1 MFALLACWGN
11 LFGCLLRRGRR
22 CSPRD
27 TSWTNSRVYVRQLC
41 SEYQDIWLCTT
52 GDGRGSNLTK
62 HVKYE
67 IFLRGISQGSQF
79 QFIWKL
85 RKLKSRF
92 LKSLRRQESINLV
105 LTNLLESMAF
115 VRVYISI
122 ARSTNFTILTH
133 KWWCLG
139 IESINL
145 FCNCFQTSHHHK
157 LISYLSFKNPFLER
171 CSMNTSNLSLQESRK
186 LKVYIW
192 EMWKFVKRT
201 LRPENCKF
209 GIIGNYISA

>member
-1 MFALLACWGN
+1 MGKFVWLFVTEGEALFCERHFLNKFQSLCQTAV
-11 LFGCLLRRGRR
+11 LRISRYLIMYHGRWKR
-22 CSPRD
+22 KQFNK
-27 TSWTNSRVYVRQLC
+27 TRQ
-41 SEYQDIWLCTT
+41 IW
-52 GDGRGSNLTK
+52 D
-62 HVKYE
+62 
-67 IFLRGISQGSQF
+67 FLRGIRFS
-79 QFIWKL
+79 
-85 RKLKSRF
+85 KSPRQ
-92 LKSLRRQESINLV
+92 QESINLV

-201 LRPENCKF
+201 PRPENCKF